1 MALAKRSGWGAVTE
15 HDAAEAYFDTR
26 LVYDE
31 KRRVLWQTL
40 ADEVFSDYVG
50 PDDAVLELGAGWCEL
65 VNALTARRRVAVDLW
80 PGIKDYAAPGVE
92 ALVTSATDLGDL
104 LDADFDVVFA
114 SNLVEHLTHEQF
126 DSLLAESNR
135 VLKPGGRLI
144 LIQPNFRLCPRTYF
158 DDYTHVS
165 IWTDVGLT
173 GFLESR
179 GWAIEQVQ
187 PRFLPLTVKSRLP
200 VHSALIKTYLRM
212 PLKPLAGQML
222 VVAQTPVS

>member
-1 MALAKRSGWGAVTE
+1 MALATGSRESVVSDS
-15 HDAAEAYFDTR
+15 DAAENYFETR
-26 LVYDE
+26 LAYDE

-40 ADEVFSDYVG
+40 ADEVFSDFVG

-65 VNALTARRRVAVDLW
+65 INALPAGRRIALDLW

-92 ALVTSATDLGDL
+92 TLVTSATDLSVLEDKSI
-104 LDADFDVVFA
+104 DVVFA
-114 SNLVEHLTHEQF
+114 SNLVEHLTHEQV
-126 DSLLAESNR
+126 DQLLQETMR
-135 VLKPGGRLI
+135 VLVPGGRLV

-165 IWTDVGLT
+165 IWTDVGLA

-179 GWAIEQVQ
+179 GWNIVDIR

-200 VHSALIKTYLRM
+200 VHPKLIKTYLRM
-212 PLKPLAGQML
+212 PIKPLAGQMM
-222 VVAQTPVS
+222 VVARRPD